1 MSCKYVLHT
10 ALEALYCS
18 GDRGQRDRKAYLT
31 QVIRPSAGPRE
42 SARRLV
48 VHTRPI
54 WGATV
59 NHSAPDSLTS

>member
-31 QVIRPSAGPRE
+31 QVIRPSVGPRE
-42 SARRLV
+42 STRQLV
-48 VHTRPI
+48 IHTRPI
-54 WGATV
+54 WRDDCGPLGAE
-59 NHSAPDSLTS
+59 NL